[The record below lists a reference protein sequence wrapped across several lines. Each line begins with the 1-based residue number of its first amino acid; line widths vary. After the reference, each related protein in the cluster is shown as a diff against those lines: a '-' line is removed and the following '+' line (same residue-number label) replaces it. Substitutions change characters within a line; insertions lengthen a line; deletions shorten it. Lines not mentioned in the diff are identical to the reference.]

1 MLVRVSNNQQVN
13 TDHIVNVAQP
23 NANQPDHFTI
33 SLSNARQVTTDQA
46 GVDRIEAAM
55 GGTMPECDYS
65 KPDPLAQGPPAP
77 PLTPDKESGATTKPP
92 VGA

>member
-13 TDHIVNVAQP
+13 TDHIVNIAQP
-23 NANQPDHFTI
+23 NANQPNEYTI
-33 SLSNARQVTTDQA
+33 SLSNARQITTDQD

-55 GGTMPECDYS
+55 GGTMPECDFG
-65 KPDPLAQGPPAP
+65 KPDPLSGTQTPTPGPDIPAI
-77 PLTPDKESGATTKPP
+77 SATTKPP

>member
-55 GGTMPECDYS
+55 GGTMPECDFS
-65 KPDPLAQGPPAP
+65 KPDPIAKIAEPKPAP
-77 PLTPDKESGATTKPP
+77 DQESGVTTKPP